1 MEVKAAM
8 TLHRSAPLYQQVYE
22 LLRRKILEGEYAPG
36 QSLQESRTA
45 EMLRVSR
52 TPVREAL
59 RQLEQEGLLVAQG
72 SERAV
77 RNLTREEFVEL
88 YTCRVALERL
98 VADRAASLATE
109 EEIEDMATSIKRARA
124 AVAAGDH
131 ARVLSANTSFHDR
144 MVESARMKPLRQ
156 LMGTIR
162 GPILVARRRLLT
174 DPEVEAAICDEHE
187 EILDAIRRKDV
198 RAAQELIE
206 RHMKNDIQRGVAN
219 FDA

>member
-1 MEVKAAM
+1 M

>member
-1 MEVKAAM
+1 M
-8 TLHRSAPLYQQVYE
+8 TLYRSAPLYQQVYE

>member
-1 MEVKAAM
+1 MP
-8 TLHRSAPLYQQVYE
+8 LQRSAPLYQQVYE

-36 QSLQESRTA
+36 EGLHESRTA

-59 RQLEQEGLLVAQG
+59 RQLEQDGLLVAHG
-72 SERAV
+72 PERVV
-77 RNLTREEFVEL
+77 RNLRREEFVEL
-88 YTCRVALERL
+88 YTCRMALERL
-98 VADRAASLATE
+98 VADRAAGLATE
-109 EEIEDMATSIKRARA
+109 EEIQEMASAVKEARA

-131 ARVLSANTSFHDR
+131 AGVLSANTRFHDR
-144 MVESARMKPLRQ
+144 MVESARMRPLRQ

-187 EILDAIRRKDV
+187 KILDAIRRKDIRV
-198 RAAQELIE
+198 AQERME
-206 RHMKNDIQRGVAN
+206 WHMKNDIERGIAS
-219 FDA
+219 FDR